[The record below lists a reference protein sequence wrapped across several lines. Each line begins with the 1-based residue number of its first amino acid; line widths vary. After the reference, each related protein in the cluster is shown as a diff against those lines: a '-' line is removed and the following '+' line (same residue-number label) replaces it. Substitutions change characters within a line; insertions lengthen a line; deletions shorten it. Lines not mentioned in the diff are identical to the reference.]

1 MFRKTV
7 LGHYKLCCKNLQ
19 SLKNRV
25 ITEGPIK
32 TQQLGPQN
40 YKYLSQLKLQATS
53 IVNKLNVTICSNT
66 VASPTQQ
73 QQQNKPN
80 LFRNISQKYNTFIF
94 SSAGLTLVPNELPN
108 IKPSVDSTQYVIE
121 PIPEP
126 PPVLQ
131 TDELSETVSQLN
143 ALGEPTLE
151 SLGLGGWFPVGIIQ
165 NSLEFLHVS
174 LNLPWW
180 GAIAVGTVIVRLLM
194 FPLVIITQRNAARMN
209 NYLPQMQAIQ
219 LKMNEAQQS
228 GNQIES
234 SRYAQELVLFMREKN
249 VNPLKNMLVPF
260 AQMPI
265 FVSFFVGLRRMA
277 TLPVDS
283 LREGGMYWFTDL
295 TVPDQF
301 YILPII
307 TSLTLWTTIE
317 LGTDTAKLSSQ
328 NLQTM
333 KYVLRALPIVIFPF
347 TINFPGAILCYWV
360 ASNFVSLAQVGF
372 LRIPAVRDYFKIEA
386 LIKHGPQNLPIKSK
400 GFTEGLKESWT
411 NAKIT
416 RQLQERRNFDEI
428 QFKRAGRGPIE
439 KTYKYDPT
447 KQTNPNAVSA
457 KKR

>member
-1 MFRKTV
+1 MFRKS
-7 LGHYKLCCKNLQ
+7 LIGHYKLYYKHLQ

-25 ITEGPIK
+25 VADRNAEFGHT
-32 TQQLGPQN
+32 
-40 YKYLSQLKLQATS
+40 KYLDELKLQATS
-53 IVNKLNVTICSNT
+53 IVNRLNVVIASNT
-66 VASPTQQ
+66 CTSPSEQQ
-73 QQQNKPN
+73 SCNKQNKY
-80 LFRNISQKYNTFIF
+80 LKLKLSKSKFLKCFSQKNNAFIF
-94 SSAGLTLVPNELPN
+94 GTAGLTLVSDDA
-108 IKPSVDSTQYVIE
+108 KPAQYVIE

-126 PPVLQ
+126 PPVLES
-131 TDELSETVSQLN
+131 DALAEAASQLT

-151 SLGLGGWFPVGIIQ
+151 SLGLGGWSPVGIIL
-165 NSLEFLHVS
+165 NCLEFLHVS
-174 LNLPWW
+174 MNLPWW
-180 GAIAVGTVIVRLLM
+180 GAIVVGTVIARLLM

-209 NYLPQMQAIQ
+209 NHLPQMQAIQ
-219 LKMNEAQQS
+219 VKMTEARQS

-234 SRYAQELVLFMREKN
+234 ARYAQELMLFMKEKN
-249 VNPLKNMLVPF
+249 LNPLKNMIVPM

-277 TLPVDS
+277 NLPVDS
-283 LREGGMYWFTDL
+283 LRDGGIYWFTDL

-301 YILPII
+301 YALPII

-317 LGTDTAKLSSQ
+317 LGTDAGRLSSQ

-333 KYVLRALPIVIFPF
+333 KYVLRALPIIIFPF
-347 TINFPGAILCYWV
+347 TINFPGVILCYWV
-360 ASNFVSLAQVGF
+360 ASNFISLAQVGF
-372 LRIPAVRDYFKIEA
+372 LRIPTVRSYFKIEA
-386 LIKHGPQNLPIKSK
+386 LVKHNPQNLPMKSK

-416 RQLQERRNFDEI
+416 RQLEDRRQFDEL